1 MNRRSREIDV
11 EIESA
16 RRRKEEEGQKK
27 GQEQQAV
34 ELALI
39 SSFAWGG

>member
-1 MNRRSREIDV
+1 MNRRSREVDV

-16 RRRKEEEGQKK
+16 RRRKEEGQKK